1 VTLRAALTG
10 PAAGDPNARVA
21 GLTVL
26 ERQLFSLQD
35 AGIAE
40 VTVGLPR
47 RELHLTPR
55 LDIRVLGSDEADLAV
70 ASASAD
76 ITARIGL
83 VTHRSL
89 PARLMRAGYRGD
101 VEAAPL
107 MKGEFIVPATDDVSR
122 ERAEKL
128 LLGSLIKPTDGLISR
143 KFNRP
148 VSLRVTRALLDT
160 SLTPNQMT
168 LIAAGFGLA
177 AVIVVALGGAAWL
190 LPGALLLHVQS
201 VLDGCDGEISRLKY
215 IRSRAG
221 EWMDQ
226 LFDDFFNLG
235 FFAAAGVALY
245 GAGLPWALGVTLV
258 GVVLHIV
265 YQVALYTALLTK
277 GGGSGSVTSVRWW
290 GQKDWAADQTA
301 AAARTPL
308 TMARDAI
315 EIGTRRDFFCFLWIP
330 TTALGVGGIA
340 LVWIA
345 LIFVVSGTYTSL
357 CWLLAGGPSP
367 ALRTS

>member
-1 VTLRAALTG
+1 MTLHAVLTG
-10 PAAGDPNARVA
+10 PALGDPHARVA

-26 ERQLFSLQD
+26 ERQLFTLQD
-35 AGIAE
+35 AGITE
-40 VTVGLPR
+40 VTVALPR
-47 RELHLTPR
+47 RELPLSPR
-55 LDIRVLGSDEADLAV
+55 LGIRVLGNDEADPAV
-70 ASASAD
+70 VSFSAD
-76 ITARIGL
+76 LTVRLGL

-101 VEAAPL
+101 LEAAPL
-107 MKGEFIVPATDDVSR
+107 LEGEFVLPATDAPSR
-122 ERAEKL
+122 ERAETL
-128 LLGSLIKPTDGLISR
+128 LLNSLIKPTDGLIAR
-143 KFNRP
+143 TLNRP
-148 VSLRVTRALLDT
+148 VSLRVTRALLGT

-168 LIAAGFGLA
+168 LIAAGFGFA
-177 AVIVVALGGAAWL
+177 AVMVVALGGAPWL
-190 LPGALLLHVQS
+190 FPGALLLHVQS

-226 LFDDFFNLG
+226 LFDDFINVG
-235 FFAAAGVALY
+235 FFAVAGLALY
-245 GAGLPWALGVTLV
+245 GAGRNWALGVTLI
-258 GVVLHIV
+258 GVALHVV

-290 GQKDWAADQTA
+290 GQKDWAAADA
-301 AAARTPL
+301 AAGAGTPL
-308 TMARDAI
+308 TIVRDAL

-330 TTALGVGGIA
+330 TTAVGLGGIA

-345 LIFVVSGTYTSL
+345 LIFVVSGAYTSL

-367 ALRTS
+367 AIRTS

>member
-1 VTLRAALTG
+1 MSLRAVLTG
-10 PAAGDPNARVA
+10 PAVGDPHARVA

-35 AGIAE
+35 AGIDE
-40 VTVGLPR
+40 VTVALPR
-47 RELHLTPR
+47 RELRPNPR
-55 LDIRVLGSDEADLAV
+55 LGIRVVGGDET
-70 ASASAD
+70 D
-76 ITARIGL
+76 ITAATVLADLTARLGL

-89 PARLMRAGYRGD
+89 PTRLMRAGYRGD
-101 VEAAPL
+101 LEAAPL
-107 MKGEFIVPATDDVSR
+107 MEGEFIVPATDDVAR
-122 ERAEKL
+122 EQAERRL
-128 LLGSLIKPTDGLISR
+128 LNLLIKPTDGLISR
-143 KFNRP
+143 ALNRP

-160 SLTPNQMT
+160 PLTPNQMT
-168 LIAAGFGLA
+168 LIAAGFGAA
-177 AVIVVALGGAAWL
+177 AVTAVAFGGAAWL
-190 LPGALLLHVQS
+190 LSGALLLHVQS

-226 LFDDFFNLG
+226 LFDDFINLG

-245 GAGLPWALGVTLV
+245 RAGLPWALGVTLV
-258 GVVLHIV
+258 GVALHIV

-290 GQKDWAADQTA
+290 GQKDWAAAETA
-301 AAARTPL
+301 PSARTPL
-308 TMARDAI
+308 TLARDAI
-315 EIGTRRDFFCFLWIP
+315 ELGTRRDFFCFLWIP
-330 TTALGVGGIA
+330 TAALGVGGIA

-367 ALRTS
+367 AIRTS

>member
-1 VTLRAALTG
+1 MTRHAVLTG
-10 PAAGDPNARVA
+10 PAYGDPYARVA

-26 ERQLFSLQD
+26 DRQLFSLQD
-35 AGIAE
+35 AGITE
-40 VTVGLPR
+40 VTVALPS
-47 RELHLTPR
+47 RELRLSPR
-55 LDIRVLGSDEADLAV
+55 LEIRVFGSDEADLAIV
-70 ASASAD
+70 AASAD
-76 ITARIGL
+76 LTVRLGL

-89 PARLMRAGYRGD
+89 MTRLVRAGYRGD
-101 VEAAPL
+101 LEAAPL
-107 MKGEFIVPATDDVSR
+107 MKGEFVVPATDAHAR
-122 ERAEKL
+122 KRAETL
-128 LLGSLIKPTDGLISR
+128 LLNSLIKPTDGLIAR
-143 KFNRP
+143 AVNRP

-168 LIAAGFGLA
+168 LIAAGFGFA
-177 AVIVVALGGAAWL
+177 AVMAVAVGGAPWL
-190 LPGALLLHVQS
+190 FPGALLLHVQS

-226 LFDDFFNLG
+226 LFDDFINVG
-235 FFAAAGVALY
+235 FFAAAGMALFR
-245 GAGLPWALGVTLV
+245 AGLHWALGVTLI

-290 GQKDWAADQTA
+290 GQKDWAAAEA
-301 AAARTPL
+301 APAVRTPL
-308 TMARDAI
+308 TIARDAV
-315 EIGTRRDFFCFLWIP
+315 EIATRRDFFCFLWIP
-330 TTALGVGGIA
+330 TTAVGLGGIA

-345 LIFVVSGTYTSL
+345 LIFAVSGAYTSL

-367 ALRTS
+367 AIRTS

>member
-1 VTLRAALTG
+1 MTRRAVLTA
-10 PAAGDPNARVA
+10 PAVGDPHARVA

-35 AGIAE
+35 AGIEE
-40 VTVGLPR
+40 VTVALPR
-47 RELHLTPR
+47 CDLRLTPR
-55 LDIRVLGSDEADLAV
+55 LEIRVVSSDETDLAV
-70 ASASAD
+70 VSASAD
-76 ITARIGL
+76 LTARIGL

-89 PARLMRAGYRGD
+89 PTRLMHARYRGDLEAARLM
-101 VEAAPL
+101 E
-107 MKGEFIVPATDDVSR
+107 GEFVVPATDDASR
-122 ERAEKL
+122 ERAEML
-128 LLGSLIKPTDGLISR
+128 LLNSLIKPTDGLISR
-143 KFNRP
+143 ALNRP

-160 SLTPNQMT
+160 ALTPNQMT
-168 LIAAGFGLA
+168 LVAAGFGFA
-177 AVIVVALGGAAWL
+177 AVMVVALGGAAWL
-190 LPGALLLHVQS
+190 FPGALLLHVQS

-226 LFDDFFNLG
+226 LFDDFINLG

-245 GAGLPWALGVTLV
+245 RAGLAWALGVTLV
-258 GVVLHIV
+258 GVALHIV

-290 GQKDWAADQTA
+290 GQKDWAAPETA
-301 AAARTPL
+301 PAARTRL

-330 TTALGVGGIA
+330 TTAVGVGGIA

-367 ALRTS
+367 AIRTS

>member
-1 VTLRAALTG
+1 MTLRAVLTG
-10 PAAGDPNARVA
+10 PACGDPHARVA

-40 VTVGLPR
+40 VTVALPR
-47 RELHLTPR
+47 RELSLSPR
-55 LDIRVLGSDEADLAV
+55 LEIRVRSSDEADPAT
-70 ASASAD
+70 ASAD
-76 ITARIGL
+76 LTGRLGL

-89 PARLMRAGYRGD
+89 PARLVRADYRGD
-101 VEAAPL
+101 LEAAPL
-107 MKGEFIVPATDDVSR
+107 LEGEFVVPATDAHAR
-122 ERAEKL
+122 ERAETL
-128 LLGSLIKPTDGLISR
+128 LLNSLIKPTDGLVAR
-143 KFNRP
+143 ALNRP
-148 VSLRVTRALLDT
+148 VSLRVTRALLDS

-168 LIAAGFGLA
+168 LIAAGFGFA
-177 AVIVVALGGAAWL
+177 AVAVVALGGAPWL
-190 LPGALLLHVQS
+190 FPGALLLHVQS

-226 LFDDFFNLG
+226 LFDDFINVG
-235 FFAAAGVALY
+235 FFAAAGIALY
-245 GAGLPWALGVTLV
+245 GAGLGWALGVTLI
-258 GVVLHIV
+258 GVVLHVV

-290 GQKDWAADQTA
+290 GQKDWAAEA
-301 AAARTPL
+301 APPARTPF
-308 TMARDAI
+308 TVVRDAV
-315 EIGTRRDFFCFLWIP
+315 EIGSRRDFFCFLWIP
-330 TTALGVGGIA
+330 ATAVGLGGIA

-345 LIFVVSGTYTSL
+345 LIFAVSGSYTSL

-367 ALRTS
+367 AIRTS